1 MAEVERRRAD
11 APAASQAAVDME
23 NLPALL
29 GRLGDDVMRLVD
41 TKLSLVK
48 VELKE
53 DASFYARNGAF
64 TAVGAMVALIGFALL
79 NVAVAFFISNLLVL
93 CHDCVLDLRYG
104 LRDGFARLLHATLKF
119 GLRRVNV
126 GVCGL
131 GHALEPYT
139 SFFSHCL
146 SFLISSRVVVG
157 TGLYAASLFF
167 ITSTITPPMTM

>member
-11 APAASQAAVDME
+11 VPAASQPAIDVE

-64 TAVGAMVALIGFALL
+64 MTVGAMIALIGFALV
-79 NVAVAFFISNLLVL
+79 NVAIAFFISNFFA
-93 CHDCVLDLRYG
+93 DEAAAAERFGPTSYG
-104 LRDGFARLLHATLKF
+104 LG
-119 GLRRVNV
+119 
-126 GVCGL
+126 
-131 GHALEPYT
+131 
-139 SFFSHCL
+139 
-146 SFLISSRVVVG
+146 FLI
-157 TGLYAASLFF
+157 TGIIYIVIGGVIVLVMKNRLAAYNPVP
-167 ITSTITPPMTM
+167 TSTLDEIRKDKQWLKNEI

>member
-11 APAASQAAVDME
+11 APAASPAAVDME

-53 DASFYARNGAF
+53 DASFYARNGAM

-79 NVAVAFFISNLLVL
+79 NVAVAFFISNFFANGSATTAE
-93 CHDCVLDLRYG
+93 RFTPTSYG
-104 LRDGFARLLHATLKF
+104 LG
-119 GLRRVNV
+119 
-126 GVCGL
+126 
-131 GHALEPYT
+131 
-139 SFFSHCL
+139 
-146 SFLISSRVVVG
+146 FLI
-157 TGLYAASLFF
+157 TGVLYIVIGGVMVLVMKNKLAAYNPVPTTTLDE
-167 ITSTITPPMTM
+167 IRKDKQWLKNEV

>member
-11 APAASQAAVDME
+11 VPAASQPAIDVE

-79 NVAVAFFISNLLVL
+79 NVAVAFFISNFFAN
-93 CHDCVLDLRYG
+93 DAATTAERFTPTSYG
-104 LRDGFARLLHATLKF
+104 LG
-119 GLRRVNV
+119 
-126 GVCGL
+126 
-131 GHALEPYT
+131 
-139 SFFSHCL
+139 
-146 SFLISSRVVVG
+146 FLI
-157 TGLYAASLFF
+157 TGVIYIVLGGVIVLMMKNRLAAYNPVPTTTLDE
-167 ITSTITPPMTM
+167 IRKDKQWLKNEI